1 MYFFNGVRNGLNCSD
16 LVLEMKQVLTTHS
29 GLTLEFFQPDS
40 LRGLTVRTLAWR
52 RGRISVVIIHSSQ
65 LNEKSF
71 TIKNVD
77 INCDNMSNKGIQTN

>member
-40 LRGLTVRTLAWR
+40 
-52 RGRISVVIIHSSQ
+52 
-65 LNEKSF
+65 
-71 TIKNVD
+71 
-77 INCDNMSNKGIQTN
+77 